1 MIDGLLGVYSVAD
14 RFRTSHLML
23 LNRDSL
29 AALHILDIDGVTVGE
44 VVCFAAT
51 CPNIQ
56 KLEMGRI
63 DRRGAASGALH
74 TIAVQG
80 EGGGGGLARAGVEGQ
95 GIVGSRA

>member
-1 MIDGLLGVYSVAD
+1 MASKCMTTVSMASEFRCAEDLIDARIVVGGV
-14 RFRTSHLML
+14 RGRL
-23 LNRDSL
+23 
-29 AALHILDIDGVTVGE
+29 
-44 VVCFAAT
+44 
-51 CPNIQ
+51 Q